1 MQDPY
6 IVDGIVFSTLSAS
19 TTILFCANDEL
30 KIIERIMTVNKLRNM
45 AMKLMMSVAKLL
57 LMLNIESQI
66 DHKY

>member
-45 AMKLMMSVAKLL
+45 AMNLMMSVAK
-57 LMLNIESQI
+57 
-66 DHKY
+66 